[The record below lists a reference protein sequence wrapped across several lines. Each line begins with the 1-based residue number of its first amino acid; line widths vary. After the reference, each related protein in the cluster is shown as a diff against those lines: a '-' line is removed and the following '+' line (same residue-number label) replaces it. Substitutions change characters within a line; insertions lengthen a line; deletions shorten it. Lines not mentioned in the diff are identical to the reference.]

1 MAEHFFQLTR
11 EQGVD
16 VVALALPR
24 SMQSDEFDRL
34 NEEMLEVFGGQP
46 QGRWV
51 LDLSAVHYMGSSALG
66 LMVNIRQRIKQA
78 GGTLALCGL
87 NPNLL
92 QIFHT
97 CCMERLFTIV
107 RSRADALRIVAA

>member
-1 MAEHFFQLTR
+1 MPEDFFHVTHD
-11 EQGVD
+11 QGVGI
-16 VVALALPR
+16 VALTLPH

-34 NEEMLEVFGGQP
+34 NDQMLTIFGADP

-66 LMVNIRQRIKQA
+66 LMVNVRQKIKQA
-78 GGTLALCGL
+78 GGRLALCGL
-87 NPNLL
+87 SPRLL

-97 CCMERLFTIV
+97 CCMERLFTIA
-107 RSRADALRIVAA
+107 RSRADAMRLMRD